1 MIEEENLEMLSD
13 FYRTMGDLTRLRIL
27 DLLRRERMCVYKI
40 AMELNMTQ
48 SAISHQLQYLRQMD
62 FVRTEKIGKQVFY
75 ELADDHIEKMIL
87 LGYEHIKEAHNDP
100 KN

>member
-75 ELADDHIEKMIL
+75 ELPDDHIEKMIL